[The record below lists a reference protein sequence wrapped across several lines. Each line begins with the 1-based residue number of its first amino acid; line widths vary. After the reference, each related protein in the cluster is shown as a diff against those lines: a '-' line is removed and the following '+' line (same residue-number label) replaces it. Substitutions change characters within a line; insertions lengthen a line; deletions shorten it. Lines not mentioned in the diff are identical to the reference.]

1 MWDHVIQMGPMLILA
16 GLVAGVVAET
26 AWWPGGYGLLIDM
39 IVGSVG
45 SLIVGG
51 ALWTVLGPGPGGM
64 LAMFLI
70 GTLGGAIAIVAQRSL
85 WRSATI

>member
-1 MWDHVIQMGPMLILA
+1 MLEHVIQMGPMLILS
-16 GLVAGVVAET
+16 GLVAGMVAET

-39 IVGSVG
+39 AVGFVG

-51 ALWTVLGPGPGGM
+51 ALWTLVAPNPGGM
-64 LAMFLI
+64 LAIFLV
-70 GTLGGAIAIVAQRSL
+70 GTLGGAVAIVAQRSL